1 MMLTH
6 TVFLTSSISSL
17 PSCLPS
23 LSAHPPSRLVTS
35 PAALPG
41 GFGTL
46 EELFEVVTWQQLG
59 YHVKPIGLLNI
70 DNYFDQVRRKE
81 MDIN

>member
-1 MMLTH
+1 M
-6 TVFLTSSISSL
+6 
-17 PSCLPS
+17 
-23 LSAHPPSRLVTS
+23 TS